1 MTIPVLTKDSSLTHV
16 VCKMKSFAR
25 FVAESPV
32 ETEVVIPI
40 AVYLHRTADTTLN
53 TSQIL
58 GDYQLGRLHTHRVLV
73 PIANLIPTQL
83 TVSQLKVMSM
93 TNFERL
99 ASVLK
104 TPLVLPSVDGLFF
117 LIDGHHRVCSEV
129 VNAKRLVWAEVID
142 A

>member
-1 MTIPVLTKDSSLTHV
+1 ML
-16 VCKMKSFAR
+16 SFRR
-25 FVAESPV
+25 FVIESPV
-32 ETEVVIPI
+32 ETEVVVPI
-40 AVYLHRTADTTLN
+40 AVYLRRPADTTLN

-58 GDYQLGRLHTHRVLV
+58 ADFQAGRLKTHRALV

-104 TPLVLPSVDGLFF
+104 PTLVLPSVDGLFF
-117 LIDGHHRVCSEV
+117 LIDGHHRICSEIM
-129 VNAKRLVWAEVID
+129 NAQKTVLAQVID
-142 A
+142 NA